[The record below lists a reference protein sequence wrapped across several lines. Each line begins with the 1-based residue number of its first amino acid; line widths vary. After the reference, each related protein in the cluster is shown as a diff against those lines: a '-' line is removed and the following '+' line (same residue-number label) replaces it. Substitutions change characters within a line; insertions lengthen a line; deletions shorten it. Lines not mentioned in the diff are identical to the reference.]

1 MYLNELDASLKRG
14 LAPIYFIAGEETLLV
29 EEAGDAVCRAAEAAG
44 FSERES
50 IFTETNF
57 DWPSLHGEASNT
69 SLFASQRV
77 IDVRLSAKHIGRDGG
92 AFLREYCAAPNPDI
106 LLLLRCDALDYKQTK
121 TAWFKAVDAAGVA
134 ISLFPMSIAEF
145 PRWLRDRAR
154 RYSLELE
161 GEAFDY
167 LNERAEGNLLAADQA
182 LQRVA
187 LLAGSNAIDLAAA
200 QGAVE
205 DATHY
210 DTFKLLD
217 AVFARDVQR
226 IPRMLGS
233 LREEGATTFAIAAS
247 FAYQL
252 RSAGNLSRMT
262 TTRRKLMEPFVRRV
276 GQQGLDRL
284 LAECALLDQQ
294 SKGDLD
300 GEPWVSLERLLLGA
314 AGLRT
319 TPGLGQ
325 SRADLL
331 RFDLFE
337 QGV

>member
-1 MYLNELDASLKRG
+1 MRLQELDASLSRG
-14 LAPIYFIAGEETLLV
+14 IAPIYFIAGEETLLV
-29 EEAGDAVCRAAEAAG
+29 EEAGDAVCNAAQAAG
-44 FSERES
+44 FSERET
-50 IFTETNF
+50 IFTEANF
-57 DWPSLHGEASNT
+57 DWSSLHAEASNT
-69 SLFASQRV
+69 SLFASQR
-77 IDVRLSAKHIGRDGG
+77 ILDVRLSAKHIGRDGG
-92 AFLREYCAAPNPDI
+92 AFLRDYCAAPSPDI

-121 TAWFKAVDAAGVA
+121 TAWYKAVDAAGVA

-145 PRWLRDRAR
+145 PRWLRERTR
-154 RYSLELE
+154 RYSLELDT
-161 GEAFDY
+161 EAFDY
-167 LNERAEGNLLAADQA
+167 LVERAEGNLLAADQA

-187 LLAGSNAIDLAAA
+187 LLAGSNMIDLAAA

-217 AVFARDVQR
+217 AVFARDVER
-226 IPRMLGS
+226 VPRMLKS
-233 LREEGATTFAIAAS
+233 LREEGATTFGIAAS

-262 TTRRKLMEPFVRRV
+262 QTRRRVMEPFVRRV
-276 GQQGLDRL
+276 GQAGLDRL

-300 GEPWVSLERLLLGA
+300 GEAWVSLERLLLGA
-314 AGLRT
+314 SGLRT

-325 SRADLL
+325 SRADLQ
-331 RFDLFE
+331 RFELFE
-337 QGV
+337 QGL

>member
-1 MYLNELDASLKRG
+1 MRLHELDASLKRG
-14 LAPIYFIAGEETLLV
+14 IAPIYFIAGEETLLV
-29 EEAGDAVCRAAEAAG
+29 EEAGDAICSAAQTAG

-50 IFTETNF
+50 IFTDANF
-57 DWPSLHGEASNT
+57 DWPSLHAEAANT
-69 SLFASQRV
+69 SLFASQR
-77 IDVRLSAKHIGRDGG
+77 ILDVRLSAKHIGRDGG
-92 AFLREYCAAPNPDI
+92 AFLREYCESPSPDV
-106 LLLLRCDALDYKQTK
+106 LLLLRCDSLDYKQTK
-121 TAWFKAVDAAGVA
+121 TAWFKAVDTAGVA

-145 PRWLRDRAR
+145 PRWLRDRTR
-154 RYSLELE
+154 KYSLELE
-161 GEAFDY
+161 SEAFDY
-167 LNERAEGNLLAADQA
+167 LVERAEGNLLATDQA

-187 LLAGSNAIDLAAA
+187 LLAGSSVINLAAA

-226 IPRMLGS
+226 VPRMLRS
-233 LREEGATTFAIAAS
+233 LREEGATTFGIAAS

-252 RSAGNLSRMT
+252 RSAGNLNRMT
-262 TTRRKLMEPFVRRV
+262 QTRRKLMEPFVRRI

-294 SKGDLD
+294 SKGDLE
-300 GEPWVSLERLLLGA
+300 GEAWVSLERLLLGA

-325 SRADLL
+325 SRADLQ
-331 RFDLFE
+331 RFELFE
-337 QGV
+337 QGI